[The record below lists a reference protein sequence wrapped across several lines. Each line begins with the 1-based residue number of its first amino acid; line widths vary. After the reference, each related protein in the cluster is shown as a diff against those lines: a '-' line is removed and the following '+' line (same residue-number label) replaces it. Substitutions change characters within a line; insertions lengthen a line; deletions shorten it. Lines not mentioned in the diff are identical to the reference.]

1 MLITDNQVAF
11 FLHDSIH
18 CHANYSV
25 MRYKS
30 SIVVKIHIF
39 GVYRF
44 NHQVRVRQLV
54 KIMEMTFYLNE
65 KFVSKFQIFWAI
77 AEKVNFII
85 LNCIKHAG
93 SPETVVQVNNF
104 YSFYRFELKLCR
116 MVELCILNNR
126 MFFFCSANS
135 IRLLRVVF

>member
-1 MLITDNQVAF
+1 MILITDNQVAF

-18 CHANYSV
+18 CHANYSI

-77 AEKVNFII
+77 AQKVNFII
-85 LNCIKHAG
+85 FNCIKHAG
-93 SPETVVQVNNF
+93 SAVRLKLQSRNNF
-104 YSFYRFELKLCR
+104 YSFYRLELKLCR
-116 MVELCILNNR
+116 IVELCILNNR
-126 MFFFCSANS
+126 MFFVA
-135 IRLLRVVF
+135 